1 MPMPASLLAALVA
14 SAALAAGAPGQVPA
28 EAPAEAPAGPVV
40 AKAEGRPARGPAE
53 ELYSRKCASCH
64 TVGQGVR
71 VGPDLKDV
79 HKRRSRAWL
88 LTMVRTPSTLLDSD
102 PAARDL
108 LTEFKGVRMPDLG
121 LTEAEAATLVDL
133 MIRCS
138 AEPCDLTGA
147 ITPAASATPRDVERG
162 RRLFLGLDP
171 LKSGAAPCVACH
183 TVRGAGSAVPGG
195 LLSRDLTHAFARIG
209 DEGLDAALASP
220 AYPLMNKVFA
230 ARPLD
235 GAEVFALRAFLRTA
249 NQATAPGGDGHLSA
263 GLFGVLGTIA
273 ALVALNAAWSRRL
286 RGVRRPLVERKEGS
300 A

>member
-1 MPMPASLLAALVA
+1 MPKPASHLAALVA
-14 SAALAAGAPGQVPA
+14 ALALATEAAGQAPAAGAKP
-28 EAPAEAPAGPVV
+28 E
-40 AKAEGRPARGPAE
+40 RGPAE
-53 ELYSRKCASCH
+53 ELFSRKCASCH

-71 VGPDLKDV
+71 VGPDLKDA

-88 LTMVRTPSTLLDSD
+88 QMMVRTPSALLDSD

-133 MIRCS
+133 LVRCS
-138 AEPCDLTGA
+138 SSPCDLSGA
-147 ITPAASATPRDVERG
+147 LTPASTATPRDVERG

-171 LKSGAAPCVACH
+171 LEAGGPSCVSCH

-195 LLSRDLTHAFARIG
+195 LLAKDLTHAFARIG

-230 ARPLD
+230 ARPLE
-235 GAEVFALRAFLRTA
+235 GAEVFALRAFLRTS
-249 NQATAPGGDGHLSA
+249 NQETAPADDGFLSA
-263 GLFGVLGTIA
+263 LLFGALGTIA
-273 ALVALNAAWSRRL
+273 ALVALNAAWARRL
-286 RGVRRPLVERKEGS
+286 TGVRKPLTARKGEP